1 METNLPFFEKIAR
14 CCHGVGLFVSS
25 FYFKLRSLLVTHEGF
40 KVSHFFSHGGFHIIV
55 GIGIAWLAWGLY
67 SYTTRSTKPVYKKMT
82 IKTRCTPYSPM
93 ESFYCDFFMG
103 GILRQQAE
111 IYQNMEIVIKYE
123 RLDSLQPVY
132 DKDSIVTKF
141 RTSKFSYTP
150 LRCPA
155 LPEVAFSREVTL
167 EVSSPTSGIELFS
180 FGDKKIKKNKSI
192 DRYNSGISLGYI
204 DSLRDNYISYKVYHE
219 NHDGFIG
226 VTQCLTG
233 DLVASVEEENN
244 PYLCFYMEIDA
255 FFPSLRDTEDCG
267 DCMKIKF
274 IFANDDTLKKIEVP
288 INIINIYPQPT
299 KVTPGSIEYSG
310 KTKFM
315 EIGKNGGIYFLI
327 EDLNKK
333 ATSDRKVYLY
343 TILLGGALAFLL
355 DIIVNLI
362 IKWRNLSEKEFL
374 PHPYSFCKNRK
385 RENINNQNKTGQRYY
400 ESIEE

>member
-1 METNLPFFEKIAR
+1 M
-14 CCHGVGLFVSS
+14 
-25 FYFKLRSLLVTHEGF
+25 
-40 KVSHFFSHGGFHIIV
+40 
-55 GIGIAWLAWGLY
+55 
-67 SYTTRSTKPVYKKMT
+67 
-82 IKTRCTPYSPM
+82 
-93 ESFYCDFFMG
+93 
-103 GILRQQAE
+103 
-111 IYQNMEIVIKYE
+111 
-123 RLDSLQPVY
+123 
-132 DKDSIVTKF
+132 
-141 RTSKFSYTP
+141 
-150 LRCPA
+150 
-155 LPEVAFSREVTL
+155 
-167 EVSSPTSGIELFS
+167 
-180 FGDKKIKKNKSI
+180 
-192 DRYNSGISLGYI
+192 GYI

-327 EDLNKK
+327 EDLNQK
-333 ATSDRKVYLY
+333 SDV
-343 TILLGGALAFLL
+343 
-355 DIIVNLI
+355 
-362 IKWRNLSEKEFL
+362 
-374 PHPYSFCKNRK
+374 
-385 RENINNQNKTGQRYY
+385 
-400 ESIEE
+400 